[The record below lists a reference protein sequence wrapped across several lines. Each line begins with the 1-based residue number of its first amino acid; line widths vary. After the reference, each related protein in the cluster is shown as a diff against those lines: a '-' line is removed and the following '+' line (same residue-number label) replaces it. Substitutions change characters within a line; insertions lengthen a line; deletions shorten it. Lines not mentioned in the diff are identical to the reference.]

1 FSEGSSTMKAH
12 LMALL
17 AVALPALE
25 ALAAPPA
32 RPTAQLRV
40 AQQGP
45 PPVVEHRGDY
55 DPAPAPNEYF
65 DEGCNTCAQPDNCCR
80 DYGRLSAGYAF
91 VLVQPHREDDLAF
104 TRTVDDGTF
113 IGTSDATFN
122 QDLDLSPRVWLEY
135 GRTNGLGAKVTYWQ
149 FDHASE
155 VVSGSPSAVQVE
167 TLQTPVFRGLSLAT
181 SNPNETL
188 FAQSDIDIDVLDFEG
203 VKWTDFCC
211 WRLGTTAGIR
221 HAEITQGYQALRF
234 NAAGAAASLL
244 NSRHNFDGVGP
255 TFSVEG
261 RRAFGPLQFYS
272 MARGSLL
279 YGNGSLAFTRVEDI
293 DTAAPLTN
301 QVNFNRN
308 DVLTVAEIQVGLEW
322 HRECC
327 NGNMFFVRTAMEGQV
342 WQGVGS
348 AISEDGDL
356 GFFGFNIALGMSL

>member
-1 FSEGSSTMKAH
+1 MKAH

-45 PPVVEHRGDY
+45 PPVVVDQPVDY

-65 DEGCNTCAQPDNCCR
+65 DEGCNSCAQPDNCCR
-80 DYGRLSAGYAF
+80 DCGRLSAGYAF
-91 VLVQPHREDDLAF
+91 VMLQPHREDDLAF

-113 IGTSDATFN
+113 IGTSDATFD
-122 QDLDLSPRVWLEY
+122 QGLDLSPRVWLEY
-135 GRTNGLGAKVTYWQ
+135 NRCNGLGAKVTYWK
-149 FDHASE
+149 FDHGSPLI
-155 VVSGSPSAVQVE
+155 SDSPSADRVE
-167 TLQTPVFRGLSLAT
+167 TLQTPVYRGLSLST

-188 FAQSDIDIDVLDFEG
+188 FAQSKIDIDVLDLEG

-211 WRLGTTAGIR
+211 WRLGTTAGVR
-221 HAEITQGYQALRF
+221 YASVSQGYQALRL
-234 NAAGAAASLL
+234 NVDDEPGAYL
-244 NSRHNFDGVGP
+244 NSRHRFDGLGP

-261 RRAFGPLQFYS
+261 RRAFGPLEFFS

-279 YGNGSLAFTRVEDI
+279 YGNGKLGFARVEDF
-293 DTAAPLTN
+293 DTANPLIN
-301 QVNFNRN
+301 AVSFSRN

-322 HRECC
+322 RRECC

-348 AISEDGDL
+348 AMSEDGDL
-356 GFFGFNIALGMSL
+356 GFFGFNIALGLSL